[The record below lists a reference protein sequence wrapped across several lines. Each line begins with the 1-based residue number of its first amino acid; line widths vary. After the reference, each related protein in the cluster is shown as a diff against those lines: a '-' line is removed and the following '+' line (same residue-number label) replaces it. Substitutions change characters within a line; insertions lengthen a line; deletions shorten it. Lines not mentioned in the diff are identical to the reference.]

1 MALMYDIWIDSALK
15 KNSPV
20 PETDNYS
27 IITDNFHADKDF

>member
-1 MALMYDIWIDSALK
+1 MHDNWIDSALK

-27 IITDNFHADKDF
+27 ITDNFNTDKYF